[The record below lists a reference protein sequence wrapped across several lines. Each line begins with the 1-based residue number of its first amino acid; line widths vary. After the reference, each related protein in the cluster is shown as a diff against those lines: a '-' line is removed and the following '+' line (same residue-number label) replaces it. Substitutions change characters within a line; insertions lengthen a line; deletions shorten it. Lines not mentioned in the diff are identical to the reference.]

1 MTLAQKQTYRSI
13 TQDGN
18 PEITPHTYCQ
28 LIYDKEGK
36 TIQWIKDSIF
46 NKWCWENWT
55 TVCKRKKNRLVSNI
69 IYKNKFKLDQRSM
82 YKAIYNKGL
91 RVKHR

>member
-46 NKWCWENWT
+46 NK
-55 TVCKRKKNRLVSNI
+55 
-69 IYKNKFKLDQRSM
+69 
-82 YKAIYNKGL
+82 
-91 RVKHR
+91 